1 MKHARTDI
9 FFFICGILMLCG
21 EIWKQLTLTF
31 ILGGGQYNWWYFP
44 FQLCSIPM
52 YLLLIYPWLR
62 RPLSRQTLLAFL
74 MSYCPLGGIAVFA
87 DTTGLHYPLPA
98 LTAFS
103 YIWHILLIITG
114 IAAGAVYLHLF
125 CGSRKALFSR
135 TLSRAFPLRSFLYST
150 FLYLGCCLAA
160 VLLNLFLDQYGKI
173 NLFYINPDYRMQQ
186 IIFRDL
192 VPVLGNIPVI
202 LLYIACTILG
212 AFLIYLLWKAVFLIR
227 RRS

>member
-1 MKHARTDI
+1 
-9 FFFICGILMLCG
+9 
-21 EIWKQLTLTF
+21 
-31 ILGGGQYNWWYFP
+31 
-44 FQLCSIPM
+44 
-52 YLLLIYPWLR
+52 
-62 RPLSRQTLLAFL
+62 

-125 CGSRKALFSR
+125 CGIRKALFSR

-173 NLFYINPDYRMQQ
+173 NLFYINPITECSRSSSGILSPFSA
-186 IIFRDL
+186 II
-192 VPVLGNIPVI
+192 PSSCYTSP
-202 LLYIACTILG
+202 A
-212 AFLIYLLWKAVFLIR
+212 
-227 RRS
+227 RSSALS